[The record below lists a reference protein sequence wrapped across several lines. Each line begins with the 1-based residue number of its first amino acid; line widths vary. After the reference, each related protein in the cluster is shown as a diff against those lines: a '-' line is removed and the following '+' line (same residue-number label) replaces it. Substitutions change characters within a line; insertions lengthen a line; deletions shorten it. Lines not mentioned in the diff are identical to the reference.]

1 LDKDNGLASQRLT
14 LYNSPDYQDTI
25 SYRFVM
31 SEKKD
36 ITHALNDYSKDFSTG
51 TALRLWLFFLFSFY
65 FLGYPIFL
73 SIFLGAVGGLA
84 GGVVFGWWKSTDGP
98 LELPTAKAEKPKKP
112 KELEETPPKVGGLRL
127 AKQRRDA
134 KTHKRSPGVLPSF
147 KFFGKKDQ

>member
-1 LDKDNGLASQRLT
+1 
-14 LYNSPDYQDTI
+14 
-25 SYRFVM
+25 M
-31 SEKKD
+31 SENKD
-36 ITHALNDYSKDFSTG
+36 ITHALNDFSKDFSTG

-98 LELPTAKAEKPKKP
+98 LEAPPVKEREPE
-112 KELEETPPKVGGLRL
+112 ELEEPRPKVSGLRL

-134 KTHKRSPGVLPSF
+134 RDQKRSAGFLPSF
-147 KFFGKKDQ
+147 RFFGKKD

>member
-1 LDKDNGLASQRLT
+1 
-14 LYNSPDYQDTI
+14 
-25 SYRFVM
+25 M

-36 ITHALNDYSKDFSTG
+36 ITHALNDFSKDFSTG

-98 LELPTAKAEKPKKP
+98 LEATPVKREKP
-112 KELEETPPKVGGLRL
+112 KELEETPPKVSGLRL

-134 KTHKRSPGVLPSF
+134 KTQKRSAGLLPSF
-147 KFFGKKDQ
+147 RFFGKKDH